1 MTAAR
6 EPIVVVAPNSFKGSL
21 SALDAANAI
30 AAGLRR
36 VWPHAQVRIRP
47 MADGGDG
54 TLDAVLSAGGERR
67 ATQVT
72 GAAGMSVEASYGLI
86 DNETAVLESAQV
98 VGLIDAVATAR
109 PVEERSTQGLGE
121 LIASLIDT
129 GVRKFLI
136 GLGGSSTNDGGAGLL
151 SALGMRLLDANGATV
166 APTPKGLTA
175 LARIEAG
182 AVDRRIAGAHFTIL
196 SDVDN
201 PLCGERGATAIFG
214 PQKGV
219 RPESVPTID
228 ATLARFAA
236 LAEAAL
242 GRSARRRPG
251 AGAAG
256 GLGFALMALGGEIR
270 SGAEVVADL
279 IGLDAALAGADWLIT
294 GEGRTDRQTLL
305 GKAPLVAARRASAK
319 GVPATLVSGA
329 IERSDLPELSRAFA
343 GCESIV
349 FGPTT
354 LEACVADAGGLLA
367 DRAEQL
373 GRLFAAVRENART

>member
-1 MTAAR
+1 LSAAR
-6 EPIVVVAPNSFKGSL
+6 PPVVVVAPNSFKGSL
-21 SALDAANAI
+21 SAVEAAKAI
-30 AAGLRR
+30 ATGVQR
-36 VWPHAQVRIRP
+36 VWPRADVRIRP

-54 TLDAVLSAGGERR
+54 TLDAVLSVEGERR
-67 ATQVT
+67 TARVT
-72 GAAGMSVEASYGLI
+72 GAAGASVEAAYGLI
-86 DNETAVLESAQV
+86 DDDTAVLESAQV

-121 LIASLIDT
+121 LIGSLIEA
-129 GVRKFLI
+129 GIRKFLI

-151 SALGMRLLDANGATV
+151 SALGMQLLDVNGEAI
-166 APTPKGLTA
+166 APTPQGLAA
-175 LARIEAG
+175 LARVEPGTIERRLAG
-182 AVDRRIAGAHFTIL
+182 THFTIL

-219 RPESVPTID
+219 RAESVPSID
-228 ATLARFAA
+228 ATLARFAT

-242 GRSARRRPG
+242 GWSAMQRTG

-256 GLGFALMALGGEIR
+256 GLGFALMLVGGEIR

-279 IGLDAALAGADWLIT
+279 IGLDSALAGADWLIT

-305 GKAPLVAARRASAK
+305 GKAPLVAARRATAK

-329 IERSDLPELSRAFA
+329 IERADLPELSPAFA

-349 FGPTT
+349 FGPST
-354 LEACVADAGGLLA
+354 LEACVADAASLLA

-373 GRLFAAVRENART
+373 ARIFAAASARGR

>member
-1 MTAAR
+1 MTARA
-6 EPIVVVAPNSFKGSL
+6 PVIVVAPNAFKGSL
-21 SALDAANAI
+21 SAVDVANAI
-30 AAGLRR
+30 AVGLRR
-36 VWPHAQVRIRP
+36 VWPRAEVHIRP

-54 TLDAVLSAGGERR
+54 TLDTVLSVGGKRR
-67 ATQVT
+67 IARVT
-72 GAAGMSVEASYGLI
+72 GAGGASVEAAYGLI
-86 DNETAVLESAQV
+86 DDDTAVLESAQV

-121 LIASLIDT
+121 LIGSLVDAGI
-129 GVRKFLI
+129 RKFLV

-151 SALGMRLLDANGATV
+151 CALGMKLLDADGEKIS
-166 APTPKGLTA
+166 PTPAGLRA
-175 LARIEAG
+175 LARVEPGAIEQ
-182 AVDRRIAGAHFTIL
+182 RLAGAHFTIL

-201 PLCGERGATAIFG
+201 PLCGQRGATAIFG

-219 RPESVPTID
+219 RAESVATID
-228 ATLARFAA
+228 ATLARFAT

-242 GRSARRRPG
+242 GRSAMQRPG

-256 GLGFALMALGGEIR
+256 GLGFALMLMGGEIR

-305 GKAPLVAARRASAK
+305 GKAPLVAARRAIAK

-329 IERSDLPELSRAFA
+329 IERSDLAELSRVFA

-349 FGPTT
+349 FGPST
-354 LEACVADAGGLLA
+354 LDACVADAAGLLA

-373 GRLFAAVRENART
+373 ARLFAAAGGC

>member
-1 MTAAR
+1 MAAR
-6 EPIVVVAPNSFKGSL
+6 APIVVVAPNSFKGSL
-21 SALDAANAI
+21 SAVAAASAMALGIRRACPDAD
-30 AAGLRR
+30 
-36 VWPHAQVRIRP
+36 VRLRP

-67 ATQVT
+67 VARVR
-72 GAAGMSVEASYGLI
+72 GAAGDLVEAAYGLI
-86 DNETAVLESAQV
+86 ASDTAIIESAQV
-98 VGLIDAVATAR
+98 VGLTDAAATAHA
-109 PVEERSTQGLGE
+109 VEARSTRGLGE
-121 LIASLIDT
+121 LIRLLLDA
-129 GVRKFLI
+129 GVKRFLV

-151 SALGMRLLDANGATV
+151 AALGLKLIDESGRAIEPTPSGLVGLERVDASALDARLAS
-166 APTPKGLTA
+166 
-175 LARIEAG
+175 AR
-182 AVDRRIAGAHFTIL
+182 FTIL

-219 RPESVPTID
+219 RPESVAAID
-228 ATLARFAA
+228 ATLGRFAT

-242 GRSARRRPG
+242 QRGAKDRPG

-256 GLGFALMALGGEIR
+256 GLGFALLLIGGEIR

-279 IGLDAALAGADWLIT
+279 LGLDAALAGADWLIT

-305 GKAPLVAARRASAK
+305 GKAPLVAARYAAER

-329 IERSDLPELSRAFA
+329 IERAGLPELSRVFA

-349 FGPTT
+349 FGPST
-354 LEACVADAGGLLA
+354 LEACVADAAGLIA
-367 DRAEQL
+367 DRTEQL
-373 GRLFAAVRENART
+373 ARLFAAAWKRGRG